1 MTKFRTLL
9 TLVIC
14 FGLFSAI
21 FAQAVNGR
29 IEGTV
34 KDASGAVVPGA
45 IVLVRNNQTNL
56 ERTATTGDEGSF
68 AIAELAPGDYSVKIE
83 AANFRVT

>member
-1 MTKFRTLL
+1 MKHRGFLL
-9 TLVIC
+9 TFALALLVGANVLTI
-14 FGLFSAI
+14 FGQS
-21 FAQAVNGR
+21 VRGR

-56 ERTATTGDEGSF
+56 SRSIFG
-68 AIAELAPGDYSVKIE
+68 
-83 AANFRVT
+83 